1 MLIRSCKTLSGIQRL
16 SMKYRMRQNRK
27 NNCRWPNEKK
37 IPAFHRVL
45 QTMAYLQTT
54 ASTGIIFKISAVS
67 LAQAS
72 TNIPALQCLGKPQ
85 TLGRWPMA
93 TELCR
98 AHGVRELQRQN
109 LSQQMGSPLVPGH
122 AFYKNHHFHCTAV
135 PWSNG
140 GDLPVLRLVTTH
152 WTKHSRWH
160 TARCWTE
167 ELHSNF
173 TVFLRRSISWY
184 LSDSVWVYLMLPN
197 FLLQSCLSPL
207 SLASVLMRLS

>member
-27 NNCRWPNEKK
+27 NNCRWPNKKK

-85 TLGRWPMA
+85 TLGRWPVA

-98 AHGVRELQRQN
+98 AHGVRELQRQK

-152 WTKHSRWH
+152 
-160 TARCWTE
+160 
-167 ELHSNF
+167 
-173 TVFLRRSISWY
+173 
-184 LSDSVWVYLMLPN
+184 
-197 FLLQSCLSPL
+197 
-207 SLASVLMRLS
+207 